1 MRAKGWILFAAMAA
15 LVMAGVTAAGAAEK
29 PGKPLNIKPSAAS
42 QPSGDNWR
50 ERAMKARAE
59 FAPGDTAPA
68 GGNARAIDERGDRRD
83 GEEAGSGRL
92 REDRGEGSSE

>member
-1 MRAKGWILFAAMAA
+1 MRAKGWIFLAATAA
-15 LVMAGVTAAGAAEK
+15 LLFGVATAASAAEK

-42 QPSGDNWR
+42 QPGGDNWR

-59 FAPGDTAPA
+59 FAPGDTAPQN
-68 GGNARAIDERGDRRD
+68 GNARAVDERGDRRD

-92 REDRGEGSSE
+92 REDRGEGGE